1 MKISHPFPGVVVSS
15 LILLAALGAAEVQF
29 VLPPETAAFKM
40 KPGVELALANC
51 AICHSA
57 DYISTQPSLNRAQW
71 TASVQKMQ
79 QKYGA
84 PIATNQVDRLVD
96 YLVKNYGSESAS
108 SGK

>member
-1 MKISHPFPGVVVSS
+1 MKVSHALPGAVIGS
-15 LILLAALGAAEVQF
+15 LALLAALSAAEVQF
-29 VLPPETAAFKM
+29 VLPPETAAFKP

-57 DYISTQPSLNRAQW
+57 DYISTQPSLSRAQW

-84 PIATNQVDRLVD
+84 PIASNQVDRLVD
-96 YLVKNYGSESAS
+96 YLV
-108 SGK
+108 